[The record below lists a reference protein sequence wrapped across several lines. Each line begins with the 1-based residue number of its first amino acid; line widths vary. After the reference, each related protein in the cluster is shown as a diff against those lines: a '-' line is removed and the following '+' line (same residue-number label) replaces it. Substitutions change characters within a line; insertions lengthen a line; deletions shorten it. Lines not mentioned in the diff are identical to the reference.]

1 MLNSMSTVVYNNH
14 YIVSESVVALMVL
27 VYFMLAIVGFMTVV
41 VSFIANWKLF
51 EKMGYKGWQGI
62 IPFYSEYILVKELYG
77 SGWYF
82 LLLLIPI
89 VNIYYACGL
98 MNRLGKRFHK
108 SLRWRIVL
116 LMVFG
121 VYGEWILAFSD
132 DVYDKSVKF

>member
-1 MLNSMSTVVYNNH
+1 MLNLMATGTGTK
-14 YIVSESVVALMVL
+14 YIVSEDVLVVMLLVYIMLTVIALMT
-27 VYFMLAIVGFMTVV
+27 AIVSLV
-41 VSFIANWKLF
+41 ANWKLF
-51 EKMGYKGWQGI
+51 EKMGYKGWEGI

-98 MNRLGKRFHK
+98 MNRLGQRFHK
-108 SLRWRIVL
+108 SLRWRVVL
-116 LMVFG
+116 LIIFG
-121 VYGEWILAFSD
+121 IYGEWVLAFSD

>member
-1 MLNSMSTVVYNNH
+1 MTA
-14 YIVSESVVALMVL
+14 IVSL
-27 VYFMLAIVGFMTVV
+27 
-41 VSFIANWKLF
+41 IANWKLF

-98 MNRLGKRFHK
+98 MNRLGQRFHK
-108 SLRWRIVL
+108 SLRWRVVL
-116 LMVFG
+116 LIIFG
-121 VYGEWILAFSD
+121 MYGEWILAFSD

>member
-1 MLNSMSTVVYNNH
+1 MLNLMATGTGTKF
-14 YIVSESVVALMVL
+14 IVSEGVVMVMVL
-27 VYFMLAIVGFMTVV
+27 VYIMLSVIALMTAIVSLV
-41 VSFIANWKLF
+41 ANWKLF

-98 MNRLGKRFHK
+98 MNRLGQRFHK
-108 SLRWRIVL
+108 PLRWRVVL
-116 LMVFG
+116 LIIFG
-121 VYGEWILAFSD
+121 TYGEWILAFSD

>member
-1 MLNSMSTVVYNNH
+1 MLNLMATGTGTKF
-14 YIVSESVVALMVL
+14 IVSESVVVVMVL
-27 VYFMLAIVGFMTVV
+27 VYIMLSIIALMTAIV
-41 VSFIANWKLF
+41 SLIANWKLF

-98 MNRLGKRFHK
+98 MNRLGQRFHK
-108 SLRWRIVL
+108 SLRWRVVL
-116 LMVFG
+116 LIIFG
-121 VYGEWILAFSD
+121 MYGEWILAFSD

>member
-51 EKMGYKGWQGI
+51 EKMGYDGYKGI

-108 SLRWRIVL
+108 SLRWRVVL
-116 LMVFG
+116 LIIFG
-121 VYGEWILAFSD
+121 MYGEWILAFSD

>member
-1 MLNSMSTVVYNNH
+1 MLNLMVTSTGTK
-14 YIVSESVVALMVL
+14 YIVSEDVMVVMLLVYIMLTIIALMT
-27 VYFMLAIVGFMTVV
+27 AIVSLV
-41 VSFIANWKLF
+41 ANWKLF

-98 MNRLGKRFHK
+98 MNRLGQRFHK
-108 SLRWRIVL
+108 SLRWRVVL
-116 LMVFG
+116 LIIFG
-121 VYGEWILAFSD
+121 MYGEWVLAFSD